1 MNCVTAY
8 LFWPGWWKT
17 MSDTERLHPVAVLDY
32 LVKNIRSLIEILL
45 PGLVVLFGSPLRR
58 EWIIGFIILL
68 LGLYIGFAIL
78 YWLRYRYY
86 VYNDELRVE
95 YGVFTSKKTYIP
107 LERIQSVELSA
118 GVVQRIFGLVKL
130 EVQTAGGGLAAEVSL
145 PAITLQQADI
155 LQKRLHLP
163 SSQRIEDES
172 PGQPSPEK
180 KLGWKELIIT
190 ASTSNG
196 LGVVFLGATALIS
209 QAEQSFPGLNIY
221 EMLQHSLSGYANKG
235 ILGWVV
241 VVLLLLIMA
250 WLLSMLGTVL
260 SLGGFVLTREE
271 DRLVVHRGLIEK
283 KQVSIPLKRIQAVK
297 IVEGVLRQ
305 PFGLITLHVVSAG
318 HGDKSGGDI
327 VLFPL
332 LPKKDLEDF
341 LHTYL
346 PEFEVEKEIIP
357 LSVAT
362 KTRYRLIYTIPA
374 LLVTIPVSILLPYG
388 FFSLLLPI
396 AAFFFG
402 TRQYKDAGWK
412 INGDQLLVRSR
423 MFGRIT
429 ILVKRQRI
437 QSLQLRQNPLQ
448 RRKGL
453 HAFSMLVASSLGGMS
468 MGLNGID
475 EQGSVKIIDWV
486 YPCNSKKNTGTVI
499 LFP

>member
-1 MNCVTAY
+1 
-8 LFWPGWWKT
+8 
-17 MSDTERLHPVAVLDY
+17 MSEPERLHPVAVLEY

-45 PGLVVLFGSPLRR
+45 PGLVVIFSSPLRR

-68 LGLYIGFAIL
+68 LGLYIGFAVL
-78 YWLRYRYY
+78 YWLRYHYY

-95 YGVFTSKKTYIP
+95 YGVFTRKKTYIP

-145 PAITLQQADI
+145 PAITLQQANI
-155 LQKRLHLP
+155 LQERLHLP

-172 PGQPSPEK
+172 PDQPSPEK
-180 KLGWKELIIT
+180 KLGWKELMIT

-209 QAEQSFPGLNIY
+209 QVEQFFPDRNIY
-221 EMLQHSLSGYANKG
+221 EMLGHFLSGYANKG
-235 ILGWVV
+235 ILVWVV
-241 VVLLLLIMA
+241 MILLLLIMA
-250 WLLSMLGTVL
+250 WLLSILGTVL
-260 SLGGFVLTREE
+260 SLGGFVLIREE

-297 IVEGVLRQ
+297 MVEGVLRQ

-318 HGDKSGGDI
+318 HGDKSGGDV

-332 LPKKDLEDF
+332 LPKKDLEEF

-357 LSVAT
+357 LSVAA

-374 LLVTIPVSILLPYG
+374 LMVTIPVSILLPYG

-486 YPCNSKKNTGTVI
+486 YPRNSKKNTGTVI